1 MSILPATASI
11 SAWASRTSLSLA
23 LLCFASSSA
32 LADSVYQT
40 REDFLSEVFGAPPP
54 AQVLWLDSSVQD
66 GLKGVL
72 GHPYGQARLRY
83 WRKDGKTVWILDEIG
98 KEYPITAAFVVE
110 KDAQRDAQKDAID
123 MARVLVYRESRG
135 MEVRYPAFLRQFAGA
150 RLQDGRLSKPIDGIS
165 GATLSVQSMQR
176 MARAALLLNGHAP

>member
-1 MSILPATASI
+1 VLCLLPG
-11 SAWASRTSLSLA
+11 SA
-23 LLCFASSSA
+23 F
-32 LADSVYQT
+32 ADSVYQT

-54 AQVLWLDSSVQD
+54 AQVLWLDSGVQD
-66 GLKGVL
+66 ALKTVL

-83 WRKDGKTVWILDEIG
+83 WRKDGKTAWILDEIG

-110 KDAQRDAQKDAID
+110 KDAQKDAID
-123 MARVLVYRESRG
+123 IARVLVYRETRG

-150 RLQDGRLSKPIDGIS
+150 RLRDGRLSKPIDGIS

-176 MARAALLLNGHAP
+176 MARAALLLNGHAQ